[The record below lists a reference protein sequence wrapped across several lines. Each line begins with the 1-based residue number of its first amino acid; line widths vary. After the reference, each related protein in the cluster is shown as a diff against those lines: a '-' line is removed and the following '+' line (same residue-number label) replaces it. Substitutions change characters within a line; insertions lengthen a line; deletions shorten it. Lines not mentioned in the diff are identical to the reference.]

1 MKGIDLSVEIKGL
14 TFRNPI
20 LPGSTDIVLDAR
32 GGCEMYRARYN
43 RWDSSKTL
51 QARKLEEIASFAG
64 LLSKDSEAR
73 R

>member
-32 GGCEMYRARYN
+32 GGVKCIEQGTIGGIVAKPYRPENWKR
-43 RWDSSKTL
+43 
-51 QARKLEEIASFAG
+51 
-64 LLSKDSEAR
+64 
-73 R
+73 